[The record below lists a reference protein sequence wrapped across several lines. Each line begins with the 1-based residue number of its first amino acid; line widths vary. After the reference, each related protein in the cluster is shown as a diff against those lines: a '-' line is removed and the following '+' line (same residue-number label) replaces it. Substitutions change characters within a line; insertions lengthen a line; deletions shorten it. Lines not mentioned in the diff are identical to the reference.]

1 MGETMRIKLQI
12 MAPKLGPKPLNVEFD
27 FRNTEEKPSEV
38 AKEMTRDLELPSK
51 FTKMVESAI
60 RKAIRQCEAGD
71 NNDDGVSEGIKS
83 TAKEVQQSKHKTSKP
98 SKSKSKP
105 AVKSKSTKQDENTM
119 DRIGTHKANIKP

>member
-1 MGETMRIKLQI
+1 MGGPPMISPNSITPSVSSRNHPSRRPGVSIKGVKKLNEETMRIKLQI

-71 NNDDGVSEGIKS
+71 NNDDGVS
-83 TAKEVQQSKHKTSKP
+83 
-98 SKSKSKP
+98 
-105 AVKSKSTKQDENTM
+105 
-119 DRIGTHKANIKP
+119 